1 MKKKTLARIFF
12 LHPGKRNFSAICLAM
27 SHLRSFASV
36 TFGFDEKKTQN
47 PFLNKVFKGLLRR
60 TTLDVVVQ
68 AAKSQL
74 LKVTCYSLR
83 VFKRK

>member
-1 MKKKTLARIFF
+1 
-12 LHPGKRNFSAICLAM
+12 M

-68 AAKSQL
+68 AVAKSQL

>member
-1 MKKKTLARIFF
+1 
-12 LHPGKRNFSAICLAM
+12 M

-36 TFGFDEKKTQN
+36 TFGFDEKTQN

-68 AAKSQL
+68 AVAKSQL